1 MRRVKVNANL
11 KGERQGANQ
20 DHDALGGEKNEY
32 KTWTS
37 ILLKSQLSSR
47 KSLQWACWDLSL
59 TRQV

>member
-1 MRRVKVNANL
+1 VNANL

-37 ILLKSQLSSR
+37 ILLKSQLSGNHYSGHAGI
-47 KSLQWACWDLSL
+47 SL
-59 TRQV
+59 